1 MLNVVMLSVVVLNV
15 VMRSVIYNPFIL
27 IDIILSVVMLNAAAP
42 RDFEIG
48 KRKKIVASSSISRT
62 GLRLDKKIE
71 LH

>member
-27 IDIILSVVMLNAAAP
+27 IDIILSVVMPNAAAP

-48 KRKKIVASSSISRT
+48 KRKKNCGVIINFADWASTR
-62 GLRLDKKIE
+62 
-71 LH
+71 